1 MDKLSCSNAK
11 GSSQIGDPPMES
23 KEEGVTVQTEME
35 MPAWEVKEASRN
47 IYLQRTHARY
57 KWPRPICD
65 KH

>member
-1 MDKLSCSNAK
+1 
-11 GSSQIGDPPMES
+11 MES